1 MPTPILHTRVCL
13 RCRVRIAASE
23 FIDSGGAKRKICKT
37 CRYSQSGQLGKLWRQ
52 EHPREA
58 KLRKKKYHLKER
70 GLTLGDFSCLLGR
83 QKARCAICGA
93 ALSMMPH
100 RPESCMI
107 DHDHIT
113 GKTRGLLCLNC
124 NIALGHVQDNP
135 SRLRLMVAYLDKFR
149 DVESVEA
156 T

>member
-1 MPTPILHTRVCL
+1 
-13 RCRVRIAASE
+13 
-23 FIDSGGAKRKICKT
+23 
-37 CRYSQSGQLGKLWRQ
+37 
-52 EHPREA
+52 
-58 KLRKKKYHLKER
+58 
-70 GLTLGDFSCLLGR
+70 
-83 QKARCAICGA
+83 
-93 ALSMMPH
+93 
-100 RPESCMI
+100 MI